1 MHSVWC
7 TQILL
12 NLYDIHLFYI
22 QVVLFTFSNRD
33 WQKAAEA
40 AFSEKDVG
48 SLNEILLRQGR
59 NPELAD
65 LVKQMKARLGA
76 TWRFVHCMYYYSL
89 AECMCIIFDITVLL
103 FFNYMYWKK

>member
-1 MHSVWC
+1 M
-7 TQILL
+7 
-12 NLYDIHLFYI
+12 
-22 QVVLFTFSNRD
+22 LFTFSNRD

-76 TWRFVHCMYYYSL
+76 T
-89 AECMCIIFDITVLL
+89 
-103 FFNYMYWKK
+103 

>member
-1 MHSVWC
+1 MMY
-7 TQILL
+7 T

-22 QVVLFTFSNRD
+22 QVVLTSTIFSNRD

-40 AFSEKDVG
+40 AFNEKDVG
-48 SLNEILLRQGR
+48 SLNEILSRQGR

-76 TWRFVHCMYYYSL
+76 T
-89 AECMCIIFDITVLL
+89 
-103 FFNYMYWKK
+103 